1 VGQGKAFQARLQPK
15 RGESLSGTK
24 LWHCGTDRLD
34 LGVILKVDFSLR
46 SPENQGQEA
55 KRPKGQD
62 SLQAYHPVMKQNH
75 PDVSFRSAR
84 VALRLFRMI
93 EEMAFVK
100 SRILI
105 LINVDTGSPSLILEF
120 EALAWY

>member
-1 VGQGKAFQARLQPK
+1 
-15 RGESLSGTK
+15 
-24 LWHCGTDRLD
+24 
-34 LGVILKVDFSLR
+34 
-46 SPENQGQEA
+46 
-55 KRPKGQD
+55 
-62 SLQAYHPVMKQNH
+62 MKQNH

-84 VALRLFRMI
+84 VALRLFRMM

-105 LINVDTGSPSLILEF
+105 LIINVDTGSPSLILEF